1 MPGYKA
7 QPLAQLDDMIKGPH
21 ALPEAGV
28 TGSPDR
34 SEIISSGN
42 KKHQHTKP
50 PHPLQFRE
58 TSPEPEPGFLHLKM
72 DTKRPENGIRLF
84 QTSSKQYSS

>member
-7 QPLAQLDDMIKGPH
+7 QPLAQLDDTMKGPP

-42 KKHQHTKP
+42 QKRQHAKP
-50 PHPLQFRE
+50 PRPQQFRE
-58 TSPEPEPGFLHLKM
+58 TNPEPEPGFLHLKM
-72 DTKRPENGIRLF
+72 DTKRSENGFRLF

>member
-1 MPGYKA
+1 
-7 QPLAQLDDMIKGPH
+7 MIKGPP

-42 KKHQHTKP
+42 KNLQHTKP
-50 PHPLQFRE
+50 PRPLQFRE
-58 TSPEPEPGFLHLKM
+58 TDPEPEPGFHHLKM
-72 DTKRPENGIRLF
+72 DTKRPENGFRLF